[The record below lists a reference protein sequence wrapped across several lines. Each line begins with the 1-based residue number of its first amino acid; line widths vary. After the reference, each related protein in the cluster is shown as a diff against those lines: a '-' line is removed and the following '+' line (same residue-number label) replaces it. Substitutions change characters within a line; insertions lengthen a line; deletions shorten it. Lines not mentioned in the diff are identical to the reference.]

1 MKVLAGLCYLV
12 AAYFARKHDIFKM
25 ENEGINEDHQK
36 FTSEQDDMNKE
47 TSF

>member
-12 AAYFARKHDIFKM
+12 AAYFARKNDLLKM
-25 ENEGINEDHQK
+25 ETEGMHEGHRK
-36 FTSEQDDMNKE
+36 YTSEKDDMNKE